1 MTDSR
6 SDLFRRSRARRAP
19 LAIAPA
25 VAARDPRA
33 AFQRLRPALRLL
45 LAIAV
50 LGAALLAAGCG
61 NKPKVAVD
69 PEIEEKVRVRKQNF
83 SEIGTLFK
91 NLGDTVKKGQPLQ
104 GNPAVQSS
112 VQQLASYAK
121 DEKFWFDEGTGPES
135 GADTDAKAE
144 IWTNRADFD
153 QKVEAL
159 IAETDKLQQVYAAGG
174 DPAFAEQLK
183 AVGVACQNC
192 HKKYRTEDND

>member
-1 MTDSR
+1 MTDYR

-159 IAETDKLQQVYAAGG
+159 IAETDKLRQVYAAGG

>member
-1 MTDSR
+1 MPDRKTASARFAFPSSGPASR
-6 SDLFRRSRARRAP
+6 PQAVRVLL
-19 LAIAPA
+19 LAFA
-25 VAARDPRA
+25 VAA
-33 AFQRLRPALRLL
+33 
-45 LAIAV
+45 
-50 LGAALLAAGCG
+50 ALLVAGCG
-61 NKPKVAVD
+61 AKPKAVVD

-153 QKVEAL
+153 EKIAAL
-159 IAETDKLQQVYAAGG
+159 VTETEKLQAVYAEGN
-174 DPAFAEQLK
+174 DEAFKEQLK
-183 AVGVACQNC
+183 TVGVACQNC

>member
-1 MTDSR
+1 MTDR
-6 SDLFRRSRARRAP
+6 PTDILRRARPRHA
-19 LAIAPA
+19 LVA
-25 VAARDPRA
+25 VA
-33 AFQRLRPALRLL
+33 
-45 LAIAV
+45 LA
-50 LGAALLAAGCG
+50 AALFATACG

-112 VQQLASYAK
+112 VQQLSSYAK

-153 QKVEAL
+153 QKVDAL
-159 IAETDKLQQVYAAGG
+159 ITETDKLQQVYAAGG

-192 HKKYRTEDND
+192 HKKYRVDDGD